1 MNDDEI
7 RKQNRDD
14 LLERMSESGNA
25 HSSEYPYGLMME
37 AEEEIKRLR
46 AECDE
51 ANKRIRQLL
60 GDTEQL
66 ELTVARLTEDLRRM
80 DAVITLVYVGIEKR
94 KLREEGT
101 S

>member
-14 LLERMSESGNA
+14 LLERMNESGNA
-25 HSSEYPYGLMME
+25 HSSEYPYQLMME

-51 ANKRIRQLL
+51 LKLALAKY
-60 GDTEQL
+60 
-66 ELTVARLTEDLRRM
+66 EDA
-80 DAVITLVYVGIEKR
+80 DYTA
-94 KLREEGT
+94 
-101 S
+101 

>member
-1 MNDDEI
+1 MAGSPTLKLRNKKENQMNDDEI

-46 AECDE
+46 ARLNFLEI
-51 ANKRIRQLL
+51 KRHR
-60 GDTEQL
+60 
-66 ELTVARLTEDLRRM
+66 ARLD
-80 DAVITLVYVGIEKR
+80 
-94 KLREEGT
+94 
-101 S
+101 

>member
-51 ANKRIRQLL
+51 LKLALDKYDALAKYDELAKYTRQ
-60 GDTEQL
+60 
-66 ELTVARLTEDLRRM
+66 V
-80 DAVITLVYVGIEKR
+80 
-94 KLREEGT
+94 
-101 S
+101 

>member
-25 HSSEYPYGLMME
+25 HSSDYPYQLMME

-46 AECDE
+46 AERDD
-51 ANKRIRQLL
+51 A
-60 GDTEQL
+60 
-66 ELTVARLTEDLRRM
+66 RRM
-80 DAVITLVYVGIEKR
+80 YCI
-94 KLREEGT
+94 LRMRISNKPEATDTSQSLGWEGLWRGR
-101 S
+101 SRHM